1 MVSAGGSRTLR
12 ASHTAKAGVPLTPTL
27 PYPTMKLH
35 LDDNENLFRVT
46 AYDEISVTVGER
58 RITRS
63 FVIMPT
69 ELVTEFTFPAVP
81 DLSWDAIAALHDHGL
96 EILVL
101 GTGRRQVFPSPHFY
115 SELARARIGLEV
127 MDSAAACR
135 TYNIL
140 AAEGRRVAA
149 LIMLG

>member
-1 MVSAGGSRTLR
+1 MLQIW
-12 ASHTAKAGVPLTPTL
+12 
-27 PYPTMKLH
+27 M
-35 LDDNENLFRVT
+35 
-46 AYDEISVTVGER
+46 
-58 RITRS
+58 
-63 FVIMPT
+63 
-69 ELVTEFTFPAVP
+69 
-81 DLSWDAIAALHDHGL
+81 SWDSIAALHDHGI

-101 GTGRRQVFPSPHFY
+101 GTGRRQLFPSPRFY
-115 SELARARIGLEV
+115 SELAAARIGLEV